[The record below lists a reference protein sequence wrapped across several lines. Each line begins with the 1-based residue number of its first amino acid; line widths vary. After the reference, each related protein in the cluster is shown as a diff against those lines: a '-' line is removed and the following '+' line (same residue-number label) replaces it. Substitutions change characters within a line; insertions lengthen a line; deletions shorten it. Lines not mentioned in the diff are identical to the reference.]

1 MFTDKVVPISVN
13 YPFFFKPIQDGM
25 DRPKSELAYRVPA
38 SKFTRKKIT
47 ANEIRLVGDN
57 VEIGVYRLP
66 KAIALAEELELDLVE
81 ISPNTDLPVCKIMD
95 YGKFKYQA
103 QKKAAEAKKKQKV
116 IGVKEIKMRPNIDTH
131 DYEVKLKNM
140 KKFIEFGDKVK
151 ISLMFRGREMS
162 HSELGVKLFD
172 RIKNDTDEFAKVELE
187 PKFEG
192 RQIIMVLAPK

>member
-1 MFTDKVVPISVN
+1 MIDAGN
-13 YPFFFKPIQDGM
+13 
-25 DRPKSELAYRVPA
+25 
-38 SKFTRKKIT
+38 
-47 ANEIRLVGDN
+47 IRL
-57 VEIGVYRLP
+57 IGPNSENYGEVTLD
-66 KAIALAEELELDLVE
+66 IGLQEAEKFSLDLVE

-172 RIKNDTDEFAKVELE
+172 RIKTFPFQHLQSQLLPESKIRFISQKLIET
-187 PKFEG
+187 
-192 RQIIMVLAPK
+192 Q

>member
-1 MFTDKVVPISVN
+1 
-13 YPFFFKPIQDGM
+13 
-25 DRPKSELAYRVPA
+25 
-38 SKFTRKKIT
+38 
-47 ANEIRLVGDN
+47 
-57 VEIGVYRLP
+57 
-66 KAIALAEELELDLVE
+66 
-81 ISPNTDLPVCKIMD
+81 MD
-95 YGKFKYQA
+95 YGKFKYQD

-116 IGVKEIKMRPNIDTH
+116 IGVKDIKMRPNIDTH

-187 PKFEG
+187 PKS
-192 RQIIMVLAPK
+192 LTSPY